1 MRDTYSEK
9 RALMSS
15 SNGTS
20 LSGGSNTITMGDSLS
35 QVTYNPKQIIGTP
48 NSMKNS
54 HPIPNPRSLG
64 RNDIA
69 PVVFDPNY
77 GNGTSSSSCNNYE
90 YDDPQGSSS
99 YDYPKPAARGRRE
112 NVHYLS
118 QQRRDLDH

>member
-48 NSMKNS
+48 NSMQNS
-54 HPIPNPRSLG
+54 HPVPNPRSLG
-64 RNDIA
+64 RNDIP
-69 PVVFDPNY
+69 PVIIDPNHH
-77 GNGTSSSSCNNYE
+77 GNATSSSSCNNYE
-90 YDDPQGSSS
+90 YDDGQGSSS

-118 QQRRDLDH
+118 QRRDLHH